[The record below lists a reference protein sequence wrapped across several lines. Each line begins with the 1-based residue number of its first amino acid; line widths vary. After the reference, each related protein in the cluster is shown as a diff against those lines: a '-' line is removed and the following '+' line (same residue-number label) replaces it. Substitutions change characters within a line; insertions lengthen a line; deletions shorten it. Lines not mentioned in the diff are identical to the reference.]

1 MEGPGGYLGLYS
13 QKNRSLGQ
21 IREKKLNFVA
31 AILNSAILAQKKYN
45 FWNSIILT
53 GIFDLENVGF
63 DK

>member
-21 IREKKLNFVA
+21 ICEKNVNFVA
-31 AILNSAILAQKKYN
+31 AILNSAILALKKYN
-45 FWNSIILT
+45 FWNLNILT
-53 GIFDLENVGF
+53 GFFDLENVGF